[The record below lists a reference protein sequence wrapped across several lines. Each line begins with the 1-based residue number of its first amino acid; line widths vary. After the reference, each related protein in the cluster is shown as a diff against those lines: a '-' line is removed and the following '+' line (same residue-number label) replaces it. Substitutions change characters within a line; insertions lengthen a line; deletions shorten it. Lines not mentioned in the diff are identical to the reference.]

1 MKKKKV
7 RGIARDTLH
16 FILEAS
22 RSSEPNEFAGL
33 LSVEGDIIS
42 DVLILPGTESSRM
55 SALVRLYMLPNMS
68 VAGSAHSHPSGDLR
82 PSDPGLRR
90 GRSGGRACRMGRGF
104 ASRRAGCARAT
115 RLRTIP
121 CAASTCTGAGDLRDA
136 GHVCPPCRRGSLAGS
151 REHGPAP

>member
-82 PSDPGLRR
+82 PSDPDLI
-90 GRSGGRACRMGRGF
+90 F
-104 ASRRAGCARAT
+104 FSR
-115 RLRTIP
+115 
-121 CAASTCTGAGDLRDA
+121 TGDYHLIVG
-136 GHVCPPCRRGSLAGS
+136 PPFDEKSWLQFQLCGSS
-151 REHGPAP
+151 

>member
-1 MKKKKV
+1 MMKKKV

-82 PSDPGLRR
+82 PSEPDILFFSRTGDYHLIVGPPFDEESWICYDGAGKRRDLAVLDVDFQDDGFDDDLFDDELDNDSDPGF
-90 GRSGGRACRMGRGF
+90 GD
-104 ASRRAGCARAT
+104 
-115 RLRTIP
+115 RL
-121 CAASTCTGAGDLRDA
+121 
-136 GHVCPPCRRGSLAGS
+136 
-151 REHGPAP
+151 

>member
-82 PSDPGLRR
+82 PSEPDIIFFSRTGDYHLIVGPPFDMESWVCYDG
-90 GRSGGRACRMGRGF
+90 GGR
-104 ASRRAGCARAT
+104 RRDLAVLDVEFKDDWFDDEFEDEG
-115 RLRTIP
+115 
-121 CAASTCTGAGDLRDA
+121 GDE
-136 GHVCPPCRRGSLAGS
+136 
-151 REHGPAP
+151 REPIQ

>member
-33 LSVEGDIIS
+33 LSVEEDIIS
-42 DVLILPGTESSRM
+42 DVIILPGTESSRM

-68 VAGSAHSHPSGDLR
+68 VAGSAHSHPSGLLR
-82 PSDPGLRR
+82 PSEPDIL
-90 GRSGGRACRMGRGF
+90 F
-104 ASRRAGCARAT
+104 FSRTGDYNIIVGPPYDESAWICYD
-115 RLRTIP
+115 
-121 CAASTCTGAGDLRDA
+121 GAGKRRDLPVLDVDFKDDGFDDEFDEDMDEPFR
-136 GHVCPPCRRGSLAGS
+136 
-151 REHGPAP
+151 

>member
-1 MKKKKV
+1 MMKKKV

-42 DVLILPGTESSRM
+42 DVIILPGTESSRM

-82 PSDPGLRR
+82 PSDPDLI
-90 GRSGGRACRMGRGF
+90 F
-104 ASRRAGCARAT
+104 FSRTGDYHLIVGPPFDEKSWICYD
-115 RLRTIP
+115 
-121 CAASTCTGAGDLRDA
+121 GAGKRRDLDVLDVDFQDDGFDDDLFDDELDGDLDPGFRD
-136 GHVCPPCRRGSLAGS
+136 RL
-151 REHGPAP
+151 

>member
-1 MKKKKV
+1 MKKRKV

-82 PSDPGLRR
+82 PSDPDLI
-90 GRSGGRACRMGRGF
+90 F
-104 ASRRAGCARAT
+104 FSRTGDCH
-115 RLRTIP
+115 LIVGP
-121 CAASTCTGAGDLRDA
+121 PFDEGSWICYDGAGKRRDLAVLDVDFQDDGFDDDLFDDELVADSDPGFRD
-136 GHVCPPCRRGSLAGS
+136 RL
-151 REHGPAP
+151 

>member
-33 LSVEGDIIS
+33 LSVEEDIIS

-82 PSDPGLRR
+82 PSEPDLI
-90 GRSGGRACRMGRGF
+90 F
-104 ASRRAGCARAT
+104 FSRTGDYHLIVGPPFDEGSWICYD
-115 RLRTIP
+115 
-121 CAASTCTGAGDLRDA
+121 GAGKRRDLAVLDVDFPDD
-136 GHVCPPCRRGSLAGS
+136 GFDDDLFDDETDNSDLGFGGQL
-151 REHGPAP
+151 